1 MNLIKIYLKKIKIE
15 KNYHTKKN
23 PRFDVNYKERDQFL
37 IRLDELD
44 LSVRTL
50 NSLTDQGV
58 TTIGTLVFYEE
69 KDLKTFPGMGATSL
83 NEIKDMLDED
93 NILKDT

>member
-37 IRLDELD
+37 IRLVELE
-44 LSVRTL
+44 LSFKLHVQISTFVTL
-50 NSLTDQGV
+50 
-58 TTIGTLVFYEE
+58 
-69 KDLKTFPGMGATSL
+69 K
-83 NEIKDMLDED
+83 
-93 NILKDT
+93 